1 MVIQGLFWNKFIS
14 SVVVEIP
21 AKVAEI
27 VEEAEEICGL

>member
-14 SVVVEIP
+14 SVVEIP